1 MGAPWSEDEL
11 EILRDT
17 SLSLKEVEERT
28 GRAVGSCRVKAG
40 SLGIH
45 RYGWPPD
52 HLALLRDTSVP
63 LVKVA
68 ELTGRPLSSV
78 RNKASALGIR
88 RLEDEWSPEELVI
101 LADKSL
107 SYAAVAAR
115 TGRTIATVKS
125 RASLT
130 GVAYR
135 PVIGERRRR
144 APVRHIS
151 AWVEWE
157 LELLA
162 DPDLSLAEVAQYT
175 DRSFAAVQ
183 LKASRSQFRRRVRNP
198 MAGRGRNLYGG
209 DWQEI
214 RAVVLERDGYSCQEK
229 LAVSSSR
236 SGKGLHV
243 HHVIPYRLH
252 PVTDP
257 EWLLTLCISHHLR
270 RPETGAEVLPAHV
283 EAQLG
288 PMRGGELS
296 V

>member
-1 MGAPWSEDEL
+1 MGARWSEDEL
-11 EILRDT
+11 ELLRD
-17 SLSLKEVEERT
+17 LSLTLVEVAQRT
-28 GRAVGSCRVKAG
+28 GRPVGSCRVKAG
-40 SLGIH
+40 SLGIY
-45 RYGWPPD
+45 RYGWPED
-52 HLALLRDTSVP
+52 HLVLLRDTSVP
-63 LVKVA
+63 LVQVA
-68 ELTGRPLSSV
+68 ELTGRPLSSI
-78 RNKASALGIR
+78 RAKASALGIQR
-88 RLEDEWSPEELVI
+88 REDEWSPEELAI

-107 SYAAVAAR
+107 SYAEVAAR

-135 PVIGERRRR
+135 PVTGECRRR

-151 AWVEWE
+151 AWAEWE

-175 DRSFAAVQ
+175 DRSPAAVQ

-198 MAGRGRNLYGG
+198 MSGRGRNLYGG

-214 RAVVLERDGYSCQEK
+214 RAGVLERDGYSCQEDGCA
-229 LAVSSSR
+229 LYVP

-270 RPETGAEVLPAHV
+270 RPEHWWKVLPAHV